1 MLSLNNMAQHY
12 ASIVKPLVNEN
23 TVLLSLNKMNTS
35 PEDVLQNPTKYHIN
49 NVSLLIKELKET
61 KPKVLDEDTLVL
73 YIAYKLMV
81 QHILIGYDH
90 EKVFT
95 LKEVLLQGIKVSG
108 DSIDCLLEN
117 DFIATMQIGVTIDA
131 VKFNEFYAH
140 YVKQCSYSQSFF
152 RKCLSDAL
160 VLMKYS
166 PECIVTTDEDI
177 ISTTL
182 RDLIS
187 NVYSN
192 KYEISDQRAFTFYVL
207 WRLYDEKGILLPKP
221 VHKEWIDI
229 IKNNIITV
237 TDDYVVLSSMQ
248 PVKVYADSVSAQLNP
263 SVVESDIT
271 AAEQMRVLSNI
282 AHYCVENDI
291 GVLTFIND
299 LFSDNT
305 GDVNSFLNE
314 IKSSWSNYTSKL

>member
-1 MLSLNNMAQHY
+1 MLSLNSMTQHY

-23 TVLLSLNKMNTS
+23 TVLLALNKMNTA
-35 PEDVLQNPTKYHIN
+35 PEDVLQSPAKYHIN

-73 YIAYKLMV
+73 YIAYKLML
-81 QHILIGYDH
+81 QHILLGYDH
-90 EKVFT
+90 EKVYT
-95 LKEVLLQGIKVSG
+95 LKDVLLQSIKVFG

-117 DFIATMQIGVTIDA
+117 EFISTMQIGVNIDA
-131 VKFNEFYAH
+131 VKFDEFYAH
-140 YVKQCSYSQSFF
+140 YVKQCNYSQSFF

-166 PECIVTTDEDI
+166 PECVVATDEDI

-187 NVYSN
+187 NIYSN
-192 KYEISDQRAFTFYVL
+192 KYEVVDQRAFTFYVL

-237 TDDYVVLSSMQ
+237 TDDYVVLSSVQ
-248 PVKVYADSVSAQLNP
+248 PVKVCADSVSAQLNP
-263 SVVESDIT
+263 SAVESDIT
-271 AAEQMRVLSNI
+271 AAEQMHVLSNI

-299 LFSDNT
+299 LFSGYTD
-305 GDVNSFLNE
+305 DVNGFLNK

>member
-1 MLSLNNMAQHY
+1 MLSLNNMTQHY
-12 ASIVKPLVNEN
+12 ASIIKPLVNEN
-23 TVLLSLNKMNTS
+23 TVLLALNKMNTS
-35 PEDVLQNPTKYHIN
+35 PKDVLQNPEKYHIN

-81 QHILIGYDH
+81 QHILLGYDH

-95 LKEVLLQGIKVSG
+95 LKDVLLQGIKVSG

-187 NVYSN
+187 NIYSN
-192 KYEISDQRAFTFYVL
+192 KYEISDQRAFTFYIL
-207 WRLYDEKGILLPKP
+207 WRLYDEKSILLPKP

-237 TDDYVVLSSMQ
+237 TNNYVVLSSVQ
-248 PVKVYADSVSAQLNP
+248 PVKVCADSVSAQLNP
-263 SVVESDIT
+263 SAVESDIT

-299 LFSDNT
+299 LFSDHT
-305 GDVNSFLNE
+305 GDVNDFLNE
-314 IKSSWSNYTSKL
+314 VKSSWSNYTSKL